1 MGKLSFENGKF
12 RFKTIFMSA
21 ERGGVAIENKLAKDA
36 GFQWDADSLRWVTR
50 NAHKALKLRRFADS
64 NAERKLKSIFIT
76 KFAPPEQII
85 YPDHLSPRLHQI
97 ESAWHC
103 LTRSPAY
110 CADEA
115 GLGKTITS
123 ILCVNTVPGKTLII
137 CPPHLVHNWLAE
149 IKRWSVTTPDVVIL
163 EGGKS
168 IANDRLWDADFVIL
182 PDSLIANPLT
192 LHMVITRK
200 WEWLFVDEAHRYKE
214 ATTQRVQALTGV
226 NENGRKESS
235 QSISGAATRVV
246 LLSGTPIPN
255 GRPIELYPLLAHLS
269 PSSIGHR
276 SFTQYGEEFCG
287 AKRVVRYE
295 GQKAIVSWDFRGHSN
310 LGKLRA
316 ELKSQLMVRHLKKN
330 CLKELPPKERK
341 IIFLDSSNHLMP
353 LEKAALKNRSL
364 DELLGE
370 DHTQGDLATYRR
382 EVGEAKIEG
391 ALTLIEEWLEDNEG
405 KKLVVFAHHI
415 GVVETLTRELQA
427 FSPIMIR
434 GGLSKKEKAKRV
446 QLFQTKEKHRVAIG
460 NMEAMGTGNTMTAA
474 EDVFVIEPS
483 WVPGVNEQAE
493 DRVHR
498 MTQLGQVYIRYLVL
512 RDSLDERLLYRCLE
526 KQEAIEQAMD

>member
-12 RFKTIFMSA
+12 RFKAIFMSA

-50 NAHKALKLRRFADS
+50 NAHKALKLRRFADES
-64 NAERKLKSIFIT
+64 AERKLKSNFIT
-76 KFAPPEQII
+76 EFAPPEQII

-123 ILCVNTVPGKTLII
+123 ILCMNTVPGQTLII
-137 CPPHLVHNWLAE
+137 CPPHLVHNWLFE
-149 IKRWSVTTPDVVIL
+149 LKRWSIQTPDAVIM
-163 EGGKS
+163 ESGKS
-168 IANDRLWDADFVIL
+168 LSNDRLWNADFVIL
-182 PDSLIANPLT
+182 PDSLITNSLAQQ
-192 LHMVITRK
+192 MVTARK

-214 ATTQRVQALTGV
+214 ATTQRVAALLGD
-226 NENGRKESS
+226 ENAQRKSIA
-235 QSISGAATRVV
+235 QSAARIV

-255 GRPIELYPLLAHLS
+255 GRPIELYPLLNHLA

-276 SFTQYGEEFCG
+276 SLAQYGQEFCG
-287 AKRVVRYE
+287 GKQVVRYE
-295 GQKAIVSWDFRGHSN
+295 GPRAIVNWDFKGNSN
-310 LGKLRA
+310 LSRLRS
-316 ELKSQLMVRHLKKN
+316 ELRNQLMVRHLKKN

-341 IIFLDSSNHLMP
+341 IIFLDHPSHLAP
-353 LEKAALKNRSL
+353 FEKAALKNKYL
-364 DELLGE
+364 DDLLGE
-370 DHTQGDLATYRR
+370 DHTQGDVATYRR
-382 EVGEAKIEG
+382 EVGEAKLDQAI
-391 ALTLIEEWLEDNEG
+391 TIIQEWLEDNEN

-415 GVVETLTRELQA
+415 DVVEGLTRELKE
-427 FSPIMIR
+427 FSPVMIR
-434 GGLSKKEKAKRV
+434 GGLTKEQKAKRV
-446 QLFQTKEKHRVAIG
+446 ELFQTKEKHRVAIG

-474 EDVFVIEPS
+474 EDLFIVEPS
-483 WVPGVNEQAE
+483 WVPGINEQAE

-498 MTQLGQVYIRYLVL
+498 MTQERQVYIRYLVL

-526 KQEAIEQAMD
+526 KQNAIEQAMD